1 MRTRDDIDMADA
13 GALARHGLGF
23 ARMSADGTLLAR
35 AGAALEWLPEIGG
48 DCLATPLL
56 FGMGDELAALRAGAR
71 DIVALPSLGLDSG
84 EKISLTLAWD
94 ETQDCFSLVAARAFG
109 ARETETMLVR
119 ERRERR
125 LADEQAEAAR
135 RRANISDALYRD
147 IVESSS
153 DLVLR
158 IAADGTISF
167 ANIHAQA
174 FCGRRLERLVGAR
187 LEHMLPPLD
196 GDAWGALAQR
206 ASEETF
212 EQKLAAADGRA
223 AWILW
228 RVTWLGDAEGPPEF
242 QAVGRDITRLRILQ
256 AEVERARAHGIK
268 ILGKG
273 HPDYPALLGALPNA
287 PILLYVRGA
296 IDPHGPGRF
305 PVAIVGSRHCT
316 TYGLEQA
323 ERFGSI
329 LAQSGLMIVSGGAR
343 GIDTAAHRGAL
354 PQRVELG
361 RGREDGPQAHLEGHP
376 LAGVAGELHR
386 VPLGLEAVLAD
397 RDDDGSVGRAV
408 DPERSVGRDGH
419 GHVLVADA
427 GGHGRRHID
436 RIAIQRRVRSDAVVT
451 ARARVAGRSGD
462 GLPARGGG
470 AARPALE
477 PARFHTVQSLAD
489 PDRAVRDRLA
499 ESLPGA
505 ARRCLGGGIRSKL
518 YRVGRCQ

>member
-13 GALARHGLGF
+13 SALARHGLGF

-94 ETQDCFSLVAARAFG
+94 EAQDCFSLVAARAFG
-109 ARETETMLVR
+109 ASETETMLVR

-174 FCGRRLERLVGAR
+174 FCGRRLEKLVGAR

-228 RVTWLGDAEGPPEF
+228 RVTWLDDAEGPPEF
-242 QAVGRDITRLRILQ
+242 QAIGRDITRLRILQ
-256 AEVERARAHGIK
+256 AEVERAEAQARQ
-268 ILGKG
+268 
-273 HPDYPALLGALPNA
+273 ALLMRERLTIAHDLHDTIVHALVAVVAQLRLVRKLADRA
-287 PILLYVRGA
+287 PDRVPEELTRAEEAASLGLARGREALGQVRFQRAGDEGLAAALLRAAARFGERTGLPIETDVHA
-296 IDPHGPGRF
+296 HASSVHG
-305 PVAIVGSRHCT
+305 
-316 TYGLEQA
+316 EQA
-323 ERFGSI
+323 ERLYRIAEEALRNIERHAQANAVSLSCRLENDAIRIEIADDGRGFDANAANPGHYG
-329 LAQSGLMIVSGGAR
+329 LAGMIEQAQMIGGTLAIETSPGQGAR
-343 GIDTAAHRGAL
+343 LVVRA
-354 PQRVELG
+354 
-361 RGREDGPQAHLEGHP
+361 P
-376 LAGVAGELHR
+376 LVHQ
-386 VPLGLEAVLAD
+386 
-397 RDDDGSVGRAV
+397 
-408 DPERSVGRDGH
+408 ER
-419 GHVLVADA
+419 
-427 GGHGRRHID
+427 
-436 RIAIQRRVRSDAVVT
+436 
-451 ARARVAGRSGD
+451 
-462 GLPARGGG
+462 
-470 AARPALE
+470 
-477 PARFHTVQSLAD
+477 
-489 PDRAVRDRLA
+489 
-499 ESLPGA
+499 
-505 ARRCLGGGIRSKL
+505 
-518 YRVGRCQ
+518 